1 MAIYGGSTGWSRGA
15 WGSGP
20 FGMPTAVG
28 GYGTADPPAVD
39 KQKLL
44 AQRRAQGILLDDEE
58 VAALIVLNI
67 VRGTTYDPGY

>member
-1 MAIYGGSTGWSRGA
+1 VNNTSSGWSRGG
-15 WGSGP
+15 WGLGP
-20 FGMPTAVG
+20 WGMPTAVG
-28 GYGTADPPAVD
+28 GYGTGEAPNVD
-39 KQKLL
+39 KRKLL